1 MVPSTL
7 NAKGLLAFVF
17 LVKEAVQR
25 AELDAS
31 LAAEDAVRHGHKAEA
46 RVTGNKG
53 SSEHTEGST
62 DHVTG
67 DDKLTLHVR
76 THASLGTL
84 DSFNCLI
91 AILAKFC
98 LICLR

>member
-1 MVPSTL
+1 M
-7 NAKGLLAFVF
+7 
-17 LVKEAVQR
+17 QR

-31 LAAEDAVRHGHKAEA
+31 LAAEDAVRHGHRAEA
-46 RVTGNKG
+46 RVTVNKG
-53 SSEHTEGST
+53 TSEHAEGST

-67 DDKLTLHVR
+67 VDKLTLHVR

-91 AILAKFC
+91 EILTSSLLYIYIYISEIF
-98 LICLR
+98 